1 MSPATATQEQPDVR
15 APRHRPITVE
25 EYHRMADV
33 GILDED
39 ERLELL
45 DGRLIAM
52 SPVGPAHIHCVNR
65 LTKLF
70 ARRLYVKGD
79 PAPWISTQNPIRLGD
94 VGEPEPDLTLLS
106 ADAPQDRM
114 PQASDV
120 LLVVEVA
127 ESSVDYERTV
137 KTPRYAEA
145 GIPVCWIVELDAE
158 VVDVFSHPEGD
169 TYTERR
175 RHRRGDAV
183 PMPDA
188 TPGEAVDVDDILGLD
203 EPKDAD

>member
-1 MSPATATQEQPDVR
+1 
-15 APRHRPITVE
+15 
-25 EYHRMADV
+25 MAEA

-39 ERLELL
+39 ERIELL

-52 SPVGPAHIHCVNR
+52 SPIGPAHIHCVNR
-65 LTKLF
+65 LTDLF
-70 ARRLYVKGD
+70 ARRIYSEATPDVRMS
-79 PAPWISTQNPIRLGD
+79 IQNPIRLGD
-94 VGEPEPDLTLLS
+94 TSEPEPDLTLLP

-127 ESSVDYERTV
+127 ESSVDYDRTV

-145 GIPVCWIVELDAE
+145 GIPVCWIVDLDAE
-158 VVDVFSHPEGD
+158 VVDVFFHPEGD

-188 TPGEAVDVDDILGLD
+188 TLGEAMAVEGILGSSACTD
-203 EPKDAD
+203 E

>member
-1 MSPATATQEQPDVR
+1 
-15 APRHRPITVE
+15 
-25 EYHRMADV
+25 MAEA

-39 ERLELL
+39 ERIELL

-52 SPVGPAHIHCVNR
+52 SPIGPAHIHCVNR
-65 LTKLF
+65 LTDLF
-70 ARRLYVKGD
+70 ARRIYSEATPDVRMS
-79 PAPWISTQNPIRLGD
+79 IQNPIRLGD
-94 VGEPEPDLTLLS
+94 TSEPEPDLTLLP

-127 ESSVDYERTV
+127 ESSVDYDRTV

-145 GIPVCWIVELDAE
+145 GIPVCWIVDLDAE